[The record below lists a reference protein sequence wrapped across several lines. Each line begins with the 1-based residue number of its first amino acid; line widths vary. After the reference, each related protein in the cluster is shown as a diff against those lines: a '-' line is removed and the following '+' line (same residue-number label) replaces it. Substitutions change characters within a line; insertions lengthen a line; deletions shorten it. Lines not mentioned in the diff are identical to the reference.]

1 MTRRLK
7 TAEHRSPDPRV
18 YVANVGYVGGDP
30 HKPDLAARIQ
40 FSDETGRVHT
50 VTFPAHLLEHMANE
64 VELARRAFAVRA
76 PEELI
81 HPMQRNR
88 LAAQA

>member
-7 TAEHRSPDPRV
+7 SVEHRSPNPRV
-18 YVANVGYVGGDP
+18 YVVNVGDP
-30 HKPDLAARIQ
+30 RTPDLAARIQ